1 MDVPTEIITG
11 AVIAGTGLLL
21 GNSGSLIRL
30 HQLLKG
36 HIEDE
41 EADRADLKTIKSR
54 LRRVERKLPNGE
66 IQLMYEM
73 LKSLY
78 KAQVGT
84 MGDLGPKIAQ
94 VEREVIL
101 EKARQTREETDDA
114 I

>member
-1 MDVPTEIITG
+1 MPSAKILAVDDDV
-11 AVIAGTGLLL
+11 GLL
-21 GNSGSLIRL
+21 
-30 HQLLKG
+30 
-36 HIEDE
+36 
-41 EADRADLKTIKSR
+41 
-54 LRRVERKLPNGE
+54 
-66 IQLMYEM
+66 QLMYEM